1 MKIIVTG
8 GAGFIG
14 SHIVDAYLAAGHT
27 VVVIDNLSKGF
38 RRNLNP
44 KATFHKADITDLAAM
59 ERIFKKERPEA
70 VNHHA
75 ALAEVVASVRNPE
88 PTLTT
93 NVIGTANVLMAFG
106 RYGREPKT
114 SRSAASRTR
123 GHVGAAHRRF
133 IFASTGGAMYGDPQR
148 VPVNEDAPQEPLSP
162 YGLSKLLGEDTVHY
176 YARQFGF
183 TPVIFRYANVFGP
196 RQNPKGEAGIVAIF
210 GGLMKKGLR
219 PTIFGDGTKSRDY
232 IYVGDVAAANLAALT
247 RGAARAGGRPA
258 VFNIG
263 RGILTTDR
271 AMFDAIAH
279 EAGYATPPKFAPF
292 RPGEITRISL
302 DASRARRAL
311 GWKPRTDIPEGVR
324 NALKE
329 IRG

>member
-14 SHIVDAYLAAGHT
+14 SHITDAYIAAGHT
-27 VVVIDNLSKGF
+27 VAVIDNLSKGF

-44 KATFHKADITDLAAM
+44 KAAFYRADITDLAAM

-106 RYGREPKT
+106 RYGR
-114 SRSAASRTR
+114 RT
-123 GHVGAAHRRF
+123 GARKGTF
-133 IFASTGGAMYGDPQR
+133 IFASTGGAMYGDPKR
-148 VPVNEDAPQEPLSP
+148 VPVNEDAPRDPLSP

-183 TPVIFRYANVFGP
+183 DYVIFRYANVFGP

-210 GGLMKKGLR
+210 GGLMTQGLR

-232 IYVGDVAAANLAALT
+232 VYVGDVARANLAALRKGHGET
-247 RGAARAGGRPA
+247 L
-258 VFNIG
+258 NIG
-263 RGILTTDR
+263 RGVLTTDR
-271 AMFDAIAH
+271 AMCDAIAK
-279 EAGYATPPKFAPF
+279 EAGYTKPPTFAPF
-292 RPGEITRISL
+292 RPGEIYRISL
-302 DASRARRAL
+302 DASRARRVL
-311 GWKPRTDIPEGVR
+311 GWNPRVDIAEGVTQ
-324 NALKE
+324 ALAELPRPHTPRAKGA
-329 IRG
+329 R